1 MAASLDL
8 MGRLHEMLAEAMLE
22 ELKFAKEE
30 GMPIPASDKAAI
42 AKFLKDNNVTADP
55 AAAADLEAL
64 QAALLEKREDT
75 RDTRLKEKLTSLSP
89 EAIETLYGAH

>member
-75 RDTRLKEKLTSLSP
+75 RDTRLKEKLTNLSP